1 MSEFK
6 RNGYRWR
13 VNEIL
18 SLQREYELL
27 GMSIDEIAEKHNRTP
42 NAIMFKLDQEGFADY
57 NELYSKYY
65 NSNQD
70 NNLNLQSISS
80 YNEECIEEE
89 KHDEITNLSFRVDIL
104 ENSISEIK
112 EMLQK
117 LMNSNSNTKNVSR
130 FF

>member
-89 KHDEITNLSFRVDIL
+89 KKGKFAS
-104 ENSISEIK
+104 
-112 EMLQK
+112 
-117 LMNSNSNTKNVSR
+117 
-130 FF
+130 